1 MLSASGAGLHLA
13 REQIL
18 IVRQLGRPKHFYSVS
33 YRGLSLAAMI
43 LFGRGAPFVFWHLSA
58 DFACLLE

>member
-18 IVRQLGRPKHFYSVS
+18 DVRLLGRPKHFYSVS
-33 YRGLSLAAMI
+33 YRGLAFAAII
-43 LFGRGAPFVFWHLSA
+43 LFGRATPSVRR
-58 DFACLLE
+58 D